1 MRKGKK
7 EDPKDFFGDRRW
19 MGGCGGGT
27 ERKNRCGPGNIG
39 SDQFEVTNIKNTCR
53 FQSLNHHLNYS
64 LLLKTAI
71 WWQICF
77 ENLHL

>member
-53 FQSLNHHLNYS
+53 FQS
-64 LLLKTAI
+64 
-71 WWQICF
+71 
-77 ENLHL
+77 